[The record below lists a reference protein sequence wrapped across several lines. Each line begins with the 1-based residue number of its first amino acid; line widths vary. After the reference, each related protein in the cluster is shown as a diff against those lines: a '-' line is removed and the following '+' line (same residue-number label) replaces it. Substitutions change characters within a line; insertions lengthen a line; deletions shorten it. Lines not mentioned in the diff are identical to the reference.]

1 MHFSFSV
8 TGLKLTRIALLSSLL
23 AAMGW
28 VAMAHETRPAIADI
42 EVTEDRVSL
51 SIRMVLE
58 APLAGIDLDGL
69 DNTNDAPE
77 AMAYDRLREASP
89 SRLAA
94 DARAAWPDLSGKITL
109 MTGDTRLALALENVL
124 VEDEPNL
131 DLPRDSVLT
140 VSANL
145 PEGSAPVTFAWDRS
159 LGPIAL
165 RQIEAGPEPYSAFLT
180 GGAVSA
186 ELPRDGGAAEISA
199 LQNFGNYIIVGF
211 EHILPKGLDHILFVL
226 GLFFFSTRL
235 GPLLWQVT
243 AFTLAHTVT
252 LALATFEVVSVPASI
267 VEPLI
272 AASIV
277 YVALENVLTTK
288 MTPWRPVVVFV
299 FGLLHGLGFASVLG
313 EFGLGSGQATLSL
326 IAFNIGV
333 ELGQLAVIAAAF
345 LAVGLWF
352 GNKPWYRD
360 VIAVPASVAIGII
373 GAYWFVERIGL
384 VPGS

>member
-1 MHFSFSV
+1 MVLKKLV
-8 TGLKLTRIALLSSLL
+8 TRLVQWMLVSSLML
-23 AAMGW
+23 CLTLPAR
-28 VAMAHETRPAIADI
+28 AHETRPAVGDI
-42 EVTEDRVSL
+42 QVAAQQVTL
-51 SIRMVLE
+51 TIRMVLE
-58 APLAGIDLDGL
+58 APLAGINLDGL
-69 DNTNDAPE
+69 DDTNDAPE
-77 AMAYDRLREASP
+77 AEIYDRLREASAT
-89 SRLAA
+89 RLAA
-94 DARAAWPDLSGKITL
+94 EARTAWPDLAAKVTL
-109 MTGDTRLALALENVL
+109 ESDGTRLEPQLQNVL
-124 VEDEPNL
+124 VEEEPNF
-131 DLPRDSVLT
+131 DLPRESVVT
-140 VSANL
+140 MTAAL
-145 PEGSAPVTFAWDRS
+145 PEGAAPVTFAWDRS

-165 RQIEAGPEPYSAFLT
+165 RQIGAGEDAYSAYLT
-180 GGAVSA
+180 GGATSA
-186 ELPRDGGAAEISA
+186 DIPRDGASADVSA
-199 LQNFGNYIIVGF
+199 LRNFGNYIVIGF

-252 LALATFEVVSVPASI
+252 LALATFDLVSVPASI

-272 AASIV
+272 AASIA
-277 YVALENVLTTK
+277 YVALENIFTRK

-313 EFGLGSGQATLSL
+313 EIGLSAGQAALSL

-333 ELGQLAVIAAAF
+333 ELGQLTVIAAAF

-352 GNKPWYRD
+352 GKKPWYRD

-384 VPGS
+384 IPGQ